1 MISRG
6 CADQWDCSCFG
17 PRCAFA
23 SPAEKRMAAIPTRDE
38 ITAALR
44 VLWALRN
51 NGSFRQPD
59 ALVLRLWGGPDKASW
74 PLYEI
79 AEKIVK
85 ADSKL
90 STGIQKIQ
98 N

>member
-1 MISRG
+1 VLTSGIARVLVL
-6 CADQWDCSCFG
+6 AVPLL
-17 PRCAFA
+17 PRLKKEWLLFRLVTKSQRHC
-23 SPAEKRMAAIPTRDE
+23 
-38 ITAALR
+38 

-51 NGSFRQPD
+51 NESFRQPD

-90 STGIQKIQ
+90 STGVQKIQ